1 MKVRTLISRGSLAL
15 LVGVFALALVGCS
28 TIKRTDTI
36 LLRSSRC
43 AAESLAQ
50 NLDEPMVH
58 GGGGMIVAS
67 FVNVDDMT
75 DSSSLGRIVSEQIGS
90 TLARTPYAFPITEVK
105 LRQNIFLKEKA
116 GEFLLS
122 REVVS
127 ISKKHDAQALLVGTY
142 AIAHQTVYISAR
154 IVNPATNRIV
164 SSCDY
169 NVPFDGNLRTLLG
182 YKRIHRPGWWGRLW
196 GDRDVWSKDGDY
208 YKYYPE
214 YL

>member
-1 MKVRTLISRGSLAL
+1 MKRNHVIIKSVPLLVAGLAL
-15 LVGVFALALVGCS
+15 LVASGCATTRKDNNVLLKSSQRAADTLARNLEQSIS
-28 TIKRTDTI
+28 TED
-36 LLRSSRC
+36 
-43 AAESLAQ
+43 
-50 NLDEPMVH
+50 
-58 GGGGMIVAS
+58 GGLIVAS

-75 DSSSLGRIVSEQIGS
+75 DASSLGRIVSEQIAS
-90 TLARTPYAFPITEVK
+90 TLARAPYMFPVTEVK

-122 REVVS
+122 REVISV
-127 ISKKHDAQALLVGTY
+127 SKKHQSQAVLVGTY
-142 AIAHQTVYISAR
+142 AIAHGAVYVSAR
-154 IVNPATNRIV
+154 IVNPDTNRMV

-169 NVPFDGNLRTLLG
+169 VVPLDDNLRTLLG

-208 YKYYPE
+208 YKYYPD